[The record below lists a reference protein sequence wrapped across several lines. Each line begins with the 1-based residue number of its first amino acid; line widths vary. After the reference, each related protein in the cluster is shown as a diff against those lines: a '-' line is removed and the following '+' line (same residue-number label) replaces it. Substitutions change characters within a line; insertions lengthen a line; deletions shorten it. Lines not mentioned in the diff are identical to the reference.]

1 MYEGSGPA
9 DDDDDEDVRA
19 LGLALSCA
27 ERDSSLSR
35 QGKLRAG
42 FEGAGEPEKR
52 EVDEEK
58 RRECGAC
65 ADDEVSGDVGV
76 YARNGL
82 CSRRLANRRD

>member
-9 DDDDDEDVRA
+9 DDDEEDDVREF
-19 LGLALSCA
+19 GLALSWA

-52 EVDEEK
+52 EAAEEK
-58 RRECGAC
+58 RREC
-65 ADDEVSGDVGV
+65 VV
-76 YARNGL
+76 L
-82 CSRRLANRRD
+82 